1 MRAIVK
7 NRISFFNLLGLLGA
21 IPWGLAIYLRET
33 PIVHYP
39 STNIWLGIAP
49 NFGVALVLPMLL
61 ANYYPML
68 FKKGLS
74 WMAFRN
80 GLVVIFIALLL
91 SEVVHD
97 IFLNSRFDIWDLA
110 ASLVALMIMAL
121 VASKTR
127 LFELGA

>member
-1 MRAIVK
+1 LQK

-39 STNIWLGIAP
+39 SANIWLGIAP

-68 FKKGLS
+68 YKKDYPGRS
-74 WMAFRN
+74 FAMDW
-80 GLVVIFIALLL
+80 
-91 SEVVHD
+91 
-97 IFLNSRFDIWDLA
+97 
-110 ASLVALMIMAL
+110 
-121 VASKTR
+121 
-127 LFELGA
+127 